1 MGVSF
6 NRSYIA
12 TYQLFLLNFKMS
24 WQNYVDTQMIE
35 KKLKQ
40 AAIAGL
46 DGSIWAKSD
55 NFEIT
60 TDEVKKVVDN
70 YDNQMAFASTGINV
84 AGQKYFY
91 LSGTDDVVRGKQGKG
106 GVHIMKTGMAVLVGI
121 YDEPMQGAEAATI
134 TENLGSYLKG
144 CGY

>member
-1 MGVSF
+1 MGSTHPHPLRIPCVIF
-6 NRSYIA
+6 PLI
-12 TYQLFLLNFKMS
+12 KMS

-35 KKLKQ
+35 KKLKS

-46 DGSIWAKSD
+46 DGSIWAK
-55 NFEIT
+55 
-60 TDEVKKVVDN
+60 
-70 YDNQMAFASTGINV
+70 MAFASTGINV